1 VGHIVWDVFSGLD
14 QSVIGDAFRTAMESG
29 VPTHTDDYFVQSKA
43 HLEAHAYPSEDG
55 LTVFFHDVTETRR
68 IAAAQAESE
77 ALLRLFIDRAPAASA
92 MFDTDMRYLAAS
104 RRFARDYHL
113 GDGLPETLV
122 GLSHS
127 MLFPEMA
134 DRWRNIHRRVISGEV
149 LSAADDAFPR
159 ADGHIDWVRWEMAP
173 WRHADGTIGGAVLFW
188 EIVTDRKETERAL
201 RGLTEDLT
209 ARLREN
215 EELVLRVREEV
226 DAREA
231 AQVRASQ
238 AERVQ
243 ALGQLAGGMA
253 HDFNNLLAVI
263 ILNLGFARSRM
274 ADSDAMKQLV
284 VDALAAARSGA
295 DLIRSLLA
303 FARGQALNPV
313 RSEIN
318 KQISGMHRMLS
329 RVLGEHIE
337 IVLDLAPGLW
347 PVIADASQVEASIVN
362 LATNARDAMPRGG
375 GLTIATGNQRL
386 DADYAR
392 VNPTVTPGDYVMISV
407 SDTGM
412 GMPPDVAARVFEPFF
427 TTKEQGKGTGLGLS
441 MVFGFV
447 NQSGGHISVYSE
459 VGVGSTIRLFLPRAV
474 DATAILSD
482 AAAPPPVAMVG
493 GRGET
498 VLVVEDNAAMRLAV
512 VDQLTSLNYRV
523 IETDNAAAALVVLE
537 TQPVD
542 LLFSDAMMP
551 GGMDGFAL
559 AEQARL
565 RWPTVSVLLTSD
577 FSTEVMSGRFWGV
590 EPPPRLLGKPYD
602 REQLAGAVRESLDA

>member
-1 VGHIVWDVFSGLD
+1 
-14 QSVIGDAFRTAMESG
+14 
-29 VPTHTDDYFVQSKA
+29 
-43 HLEAHAYPSEDG
+43 
-55 LTVFFHDVTETRR
+55 
-68 IAAAQAESE
+68 
-77 ALLRLFIDRAPAASA
+77 
-92 MFDTDMRYLAAS
+92 
-104 RRFARDYHL
+104 
-113 GDGLPETLV
+113 
-122 GLSHS
+122 
-127 MLFPEMA
+127 
-134 DRWRNIHRRVISGEV
+134 
-149 LSAADDAFPR
+149 
-159 ADGHIDWVRWEMAP
+159 
-173 WRHADGTIGGAVLFW
+173 
-188 EIVTDRKETERAL
+188 
-201 RGLTEDLT
+201 
-209 ARLREN
+209 
-215 EELVLRVREEV
+215 
-226 DAREA
+226 
-231 AQVRASQ
+231 
-238 AERVQ
+238 
-243 ALGQLAGGMA
+243 MA

-565 RWPTVSVLLTSD
+565 RWPTVSVLLTSG